1 MSKRKQKVTQ
11 TSKLENRIK
20 PLFLKTK
27 PLFLICMS
35 TFSKTGKSIR
45 QISMQSYAKTYAV
58 FSRLGLRSSIKQV
71 LLQGSAAFRR
81 IGTRQKIAAL
91 LVILLLFPALW
102 IRNFYRGLYSP
113 NVAGNYMLFIRE
125 KDNFDQVVKQLQQ
138 NGCLTKVE
146 TFRRVARFKDYD
158 NNLHPGAYKVQK
170 GWSNNQLINIL
181 RSGAQ
186 TPVMVTF
193 NSIRTLE
200 ELAGKIARQLQSDSL
215 SFIKL
220 FKNDS
225 STLKLGFKK
234 ETLPALFI
242 PNSYSLYWTTT
253 PQAFLTRMKYEY
265 DKFWNETRKGKA
277 KSIGLTTDQVAT
289 LASIVQEESNKAED
303 KPVIAGVYINRLHKD
318 WPLQAD
324 PTIRFAL
331 GDFGIRRILT
341 TQLAVESPYNTYL
354 NPGLPPGPINIPE
367 ISSLEAVLNFK
378 VHDYYYFCAKEDFS
392 GYSNFAKTLS
402 EHNRNAKKYQEALNK
417 IKVYK

>member
-1 MSKRKQKVTQ
+1 MSKRKQKVTH
-11 TSKLENRIK
+11 TSKLEKRIK
-20 PLFLKTK
+20 PLFL
-27 PLFLICMS
+27 ICKS
-35 TFSKTGKSIR
+35 TFFKTGKSIK
-45 QISMQSYAKTYAV
+45 QISLQSYAKTYAV
-58 FSRLGLRSSIKQV
+58 FSRIGIRNSIKQIS
-71 LLQGSAAFRR
+71 LQGYAAFRR
-81 IGTRQKIAAL
+81 IGIRKKIAAL
-91 LVILLLFPALW
+91 LVIALLFSAIW
-102 IRNFYRGLYSP
+102 IRNFYTGLYSP
-113 NVAGNYMLFIRE
+113 NVASNYMLFIRE
-125 KDNFDQVVKQLQQ
+125 KDSFDQIVKQLQT

-146 TFRRVARFKDYD
+146 TFRRVARLKDYD

-181 RSGAQ
+181 RSGTQ

-200 ELAGKIARQLQSDSL
+200 ELAGKIARQLQCDSL

-341 TQLAVESPYNTYL
+341 AQLAVDSPYNTYL
-354 NPGLPPGPINIPE
+354 KPGLPPGPINIPE

-378 VHDYYYFCAKEDFS
+378 VHDFFYFCAKEDFS

-402 EHNRNAKKYQEALNK
+402 EHNRNARKYQEALNK
-417 IKVYK
+417 MKVYK

>member
-1 MSKRKQKVTQ
+1 MSKQKRKVTQ
-11 TSKLENRIK
+11 TSKLEKRIK
-20 PLFLKTK
+20 PLFL
-27 PLFLICMS
+27 ICKS
-35 TFSKTGKSIR
+35 TIFKTGN
-45 QISMQSYAKTYAV
+45 
-58 FSRLGLRSSIKQV
+58 SIKQIS
-71 LLQGSAAFRR
+71 LQAYVKGYAAFRR
-81 IGTRQKIAAL
+81 IGIRNSIKQISLQAYAAFRRIGIRKKIIAL
-91 LVILLLFPALW
+91 LVILLLISAIW
-102 IRNFYRGLYSP
+102 IKNFYNRLYSP
-113 NVAGNYMLFIRE
+113 NIAGNYMLFIRE
-125 KDNFDQVVKQLQQ
+125 KDNFDQVVKQLQE

-146 TFRRVARFKDYD
+146 TFKRVARLKDYD
-158 NNLHPGAYKVQK
+158 NNLRPGAYKVEK

-181 RSGAQ
+181 RSGTQ

-200 ELAGKIARQLQSDSL
+200 ELAGKVARQLQCDSL

-265 DKFWNETRKGKA
+265 DKFWNETRKEKA

-303 KPVIAGVYINRLHKD
+303 KPIIAGVYINRLHKD

-331 GDFGIRRILT
+331 DDFGIRRILT
-341 TQLAVESPYNTYL
+341 TQLTVESPYNTYL
-354 NPGLPPGPINIPE
+354 KPGLPPGPINIPE
-367 ISSLEAVLNFK
+367 ISSLEAVLNFT
-378 VHDYYYFCAKEDFS
+378 VHDYFYFCAKEDFS

-402 EHNRNAKKYQEALNK
+402 EHNRNARKYQEALNK
-417 IKVYK
+417 MKVYK

>member
-1 MSKRKQKVTQ
+1 MSKRKRKVTQ
-11 TSKLENRIK
+11 SSKLEKRIK
-20 PLFLKTK
+20 S
-27 PLFLICMS
+27 LILVCQS
-35 TFSKTGKSIR
+35 TIFKTGKSIK
-45 QISMQSYAKTYAV
+45 QISLKGYE
-58 FSRLGLRSSIKQV
+58 
-71 LLQGSAAFRR
+71 AFRA
-81 IGTRQKIAAL
+81 IGIREKIIAF
-91 LVILLLFPALW
+91 LVILLVISAIW
-102 IRNFYRGLYSP
+102 IKNFYNGLYSP
-113 NVAGNYMLFIRE
+113 NIAGNYMLFIRE
-125 KDNFDQVVKQLQQ
+125 KDDFDQIVKRLQE

-146 TFRRVARFKDYD
+146 TFRRVARLKDYD
-158 NNLHPGAYKVQK
+158 NNLRPGAYKVQK

-200 ELAGKIARQLQSDSL
+200 ELAGRVGRQLQCDSL

-234 ETLPALFI
+234 ETLPALFL
-242 PNSYSLYWTTT
+242 PNTYSFYWTTT

-341 TQLAVESPYNTYL
+341 AQLAVESPYNTYL
-354 NPGLPPGPINIPE
+354 KPGLPPGPINIPE

>member
-1 MSKRKQKVTQ
+1 MRKQKRKVTQ

-20 PLFLKTK
+20 PLFL
-27 PLFLICMS
+27 ICKS
-35 TFSKTGKSIR
+35 NIFKTGN
-45 QISMQSYAKTYAV
+45 
-58 FSRLGLRSSIKQV
+58 SIKQISR
-71 LLQGSAAFRR
+71 QGFEVFRR
-81 IGTRQKIAAL
+81 IGIRKKIAAL
-91 LVILLLFPALW
+91 LVILLFFSAIW
-102 IRNFYRGLYSP
+102 IRNFYTGLYSP
-113 NVAGNYMLFIRE
+113 NVAGNYMLFIHE
-125 KDNFDQVVKQLQQ
+125 KDNFDQVVKQLQA

-158 NNLHPGAYKVQK
+158 NNLRPGAYKVLK

-181 RSGAQ
+181 RSGTQ

-200 ELAGKIARQLQSDSL
+200 ELAGKIARQLQCDSL

-253 PQAFLTRMKYEY
+253 PQAFLTRMKREY
-265 DKFWNETRKGKA
+265 DNFWNETRKEKA
-277 KSIGLTTDQVAT
+277 KNMGLTTDQVAT
-289 LASIVQEESNKAED
+289 LASIVQEESNKPED
-303 KPVIAGVYINRLHKD
+303 KPVIAGVYLNRLHKN

-331 GDFGIRRILT
+331 GDFCIRRILT
-341 TQLAVESPYNTYL
+341 AQLAVESPYNTYL
-354 NPGLPPGPINIPE
+354 KPGLPPGPINIPE

-378 VHDYYYFCAKEDFS
+378 VHDYFYFCAKEDFS
-392 GYSNFAKTLS
+392 GYSSFAKTLS
-402 EHNRNAKKYQEALNK
+402 EHNRNARKYQEALNK
-417 IKVYK
+417 LKVYK